1 VSEPLSHGGDL
12 VAATRRFGLPPG
24 GWLDLSTGINPD
36 PWPAPPLPPA
46 VLARLPLE
54 DGALEAAAAAYYG
67 SDALLPVPGSQAA
80 IQCLP
85 SLRPPGEVAV
95 LGPTYAEH
103 AHRWR
108 AAGHRVT
115 ETDAAGV
122 EAGLDRWSVVVVVNP
137 DNPSG
142 RRLARERLE
151 GWREALA
158 ARGGWLVVDEAFADL
173 TPEASLAPR
182 AGAPGLVVLRS
193 LGKFFGLAGLRL
205 GFVLAERAVL
215 APLAEALG
223 PWAVSGP
230 ARWWGTLAL
239 RDRAWQGRAR
249 ARLVEAAAR
258 LDRCLAARGWEVSGG
273 TALFRWLPGDEAPA
287 RQAALARAGVWTRV
301 YAAPLGLRIGLPP
314 AGAWARLEA
323 ALEAAEAP

>member
-1 VSEPLSHGGDL
+1 MAEPLVHGGDL
-12 VAATRRFGLPPG
+12 LAATRRFGLPPG

-36 PWPAPPLPPA
+36 PWPAPALPPA
-46 VLARLPLE
+46 ALARLPLE
-54 DGALEAAAAAYYG
+54 DGHLEAAAAAYYG

-80 IQCLP
+80 IQLLP
-85 SLRPPGEVAV
+85 RLRPPGEVAI

-142 RRLARERLE
+142 RLLAPKRLMA
-151 GWREALA
+151 WRAALA
-158 ARGGWLVVDEAFADL
+158 ERGGWLVVDEAFADL
-173 TPEASLAPR
+173 APDHSLAPQ

-215 APLAEALG
+215 DPLAEAIG

-230 ARWWGTLAL
+230 ARWWGALAL
-239 RDRAWQGRAR
+239 LDREWQGRTR
-249 ARLVEAAAR
+249 ARLAEAAAR
-258 LDRCLAARGWEVSGG
+258 LDRLLAAHGWEVAGG
-273 TALFRWLPGDEAPA
+273 TALFRWLPGEAASA

-301 YAAPLGLRIGLPP
+301 YPAPLGLRIGLPP
-314 AGAWARLEA
+314 AGGWERLEA
-323 ALEAAEAP
+323 ALRAVA